1 MEIQHQGKKEFGIR
15 NQLCKKSTSK
25 GDVDSYDKGHNKDS
39 QPQDILTSQSHMQR
53 GSKGNQIR
61 T

>member
-1 MEIQHQGKKEFGIR
+1 M
-15 NQLCKKSTSK
+15 SK
-25 GDVDSYDKGHNKDS
+25 GYVDCYDKGHNKDS

-61 T
+61 TEENGVTPIKRP